1 MTRYCTAYGA
11 YEIDST
17 PGQPQVAHC
26 HSFFVKHE
34 HRGQG
39 LAHGLKKHQNMT
51 LAALGYDFAT
61 CTVAASNTAQK
72 RVLEAAGWS
81 QLSRFDNVRTGEM
94 TELWGRSLHRIVT
107 EENDGM
113 GQQEA
118 A

>member
-26 HSFFVKHE
+26 HSFFVRQE

-39 LAHGLKKHQNMT
+39 LAHTLKKHQNTT
-51 LAALGYDFAT
+51 LSVLGYDFAT
-61 CTVAASNTAQK
+61 CTVAAGNAAQK

-81 QLSRFDNVRTGEM
+81 QLGRFDNARTGEI
-94 TELWGRSLHRIVT
+94 TELWGCSLHSL
-107 EENDGM
+107 
-113 GQQEA
+113 A
-118 A
+118 AMERK